1 MNREELKERG
11 IQVLA
16 LVPIALLIAALTC
29 PATDLEP
36 PWGDATADDAPPS
49 VDDPDADDPP
59 PDDFD
64 GAGPGAGEDG
74 EEAPPLGPPALA
86 TVRCT
91 SPEIAAGGACVI
103 VGPHSCAVR
112 WRMDREAFGGVTC
125 AGARGDASAEASRGL
140 DEQRLVVAPL
150 VPAVAYSC
158 TVEAWN
164 DDGRAT
170 LAVFGLETL
179 GDAPWIA
186 VTEVLGNPTGAE
198 PTQEFVEL
206 ANLDSTEVDLTGW
219 ALEDEGGGAPL
230 PEGTVLLPGDVALLV
245 PDDYDPDGAGD
256 PAAAA
261 TALLVRIGRSIGSMG
276 LRNSGESVYLLDPS
290 GAVVSSYPNN
300 RGALPDGVSVMRL
313 PPQSPEADEG
323 AWGESGSAGPTPG
336 RL

>member
-16 LVPIALLIAALTC
+16 LVPLTLLVAALTC

-36 PWGDATADDAPPS
+36 PWGDATADDGRPPE
-49 VDDPDADDPP
+49 DEPDADDPP
-59 PDDFD
+59 ADPDVES
-64 GAGPGAGEDG
+64 EDG
-74 EEAPPLGPPALA
+74 EEDGTEAPPPGPPALVA
-86 TVRCT
+86 ARCT
-91 SPEIAAGGACVI
+91 SPEITAGGACVI
-103 VGPHSCAVR
+103 VGPHSCAVH
-112 WRMDREAFGGVTC
+112 WRMDRDAFGRVAC

-140 DEQRLVVAPL
+140 DEHRLVVSPL
-150 VPAVAYSC
+150 APAVAYSC

-164 DDGRAT
+164 EDGRAT

-179 GDAPWIA
+179 GDSPWVA
-186 VTEVLGNPTGAE
+186 VTEVLENPTGAE

-219 ALEDEGGGAPL
+219 ALEDESGGAPL

-256 PAAAA
+256 PPAAP

-276 LRNSGESVYLLDPS
+276 LRNSGECVYLLDPS

-300 RGALPDGVSVMRL
+300 RGALPDGISAVRL
-313 PPQSPEADEG
+313 PPESPEADEG
-323 AWGESGSAGPTPG
+323 AWGESGSGGPTPG
-336 RL
+336 EI